1 MTKIEKASQMKE
13 LVRKWKESDLSQR
26 AFAHE
31 NGLKLA
37 KLRYWIRQQHNLEPE
52 GPGFIQIGGSSVQAI
67 GLRFPNGVELSLPL
81 HTPVNLIRSLVQ
93 AF

>member
-1 MTKIEKASQMKE
+1 MTKKEKASQMAE
-13 LVRKWKESDLSQR
+13 LVRIWKEGGLSQK

-37 KLRYWIRQQHNLEPE
+37 KFRYWIQKQHNPEPE

-67 GLRFPNGVELSLPL
+67 GLRYPNGVELSLPL
-81 HTPVNLIRSLVQ
+81 HTPVSLVSK
-93 AF
+93 